1 MKEVKNK
8 LSTRIR
14 ELREEKGLLQSQLAT
29 QLNFTQTTISKWELG
44 DREPNADTIILL
56 AQFFGVTTDYLL
68 GIED

>member
-8 LSTRIR
+8 FSTRIR